1 MASDTL
7 KSWFVASNDQKAV
20 YMKDYNWNILHL
32 NSAAKLAALSRDPEN
47 LKKLSLNAYLQ
58 IFATKM
64 PYLQVFATG

>member
-47 LKKLSLNAYLQ
+47 LEKLSLNTYL
-58 IFATKM
+58 
-64 PYLQVFATG
+64 